1 MAWSGGTFTRIG
13 GVTHWVDDKNA
24 AINIVASRHDT
35 NDEDISTGIN
45 QCLTRDN
52 QAKPTSSFLPNAD
65 NSLDLGALATR
76 WRNLFAVTG
85 QFGDGLVGTPAWTFG
100 LDTDTGGYRIGAN
113 DIGFAVGGALGFE
126 ITTGLA
132 AARGTVA
139 LDLSA
144 VSTTTTTGQFT
155 RLLVQA
161 GANSVALIQANQNEV
176 GTVVTSGPTGPQ
188 SVLRTLG
195 SYPLVFGTG
204 NTYAGQITANRA
216 WSIPAANADISLAI
230 TGAANQ
236 YCLQLAANG
245 TASQSFGLNI
255 MSGTNTSDSALRVTS
270 QGGTPFLLVRGD
282 GQFEGFDGSAAI
294 PGMSFL
300 NDTDTGLYRDTAN
313 QIAIALG
320 GVTAGQIAQ
329 GTFTLTG
336 TGFTAGVTATVRY
349 QRVGNHVMLNSDGF
363 SGTSN
368 ATTFTGTGLPA
379 IIQVANATGPLAI
392 AACADNGA
400 IVSDVSALI
409 TAASGT
415 ITFQRA
421 AGASAFT
428 AANSKGW
435 ALGFTLSYKV

>member
-1 MAWSGGTFTRIG
+1 MAWSGGTFTRVG

-52 QAKPTSSFLPNAD
+52 QAKPTASFLPNAD
-65 NSLDLGALATR
+65 NSIDLGALATR
-76 WRNLFAVTG
+76 WRNVFAVTG

-100 LDTDTGGYRIGAN
+100 LDLDTGGYRIGAN

-155 RLLVQA
+155 RVLAQA
-161 GANSVALIQANQNEV
+161 GANSVALIQTNQNEV
-176 GTVVTSGPTGPQ
+176 GSVVTSGPTGPQ

-236 YCLQLAANG
+236 YCLQLSANS
-245 TASQSFGLNI
+245 TVSQSFGANI
-255 MSGTNTSDSALRVTS
+255 MAGTNTSDSALRVTS
-270 QGGTPFLLVRGD
+270 QGGTPYMLVRGD
-282 GQFEGFDGSAAI
+282 GQAQHIDGTVAI
-294 PGMSFL
+294 PAVSFISE
-300 NDTDTGLYRDTAN
+300 TGSGLYRAAAAT
-313 QIAIALG
+313 IALSVTNQNGITVKNVG
-320 GVTAGQIAQ
+320 GGITDWELGAGLS
-329 GTFTLTG
+329 T
-336 TGFTAGVTATVRY
+336 
-349 QRVGNHVMLNSDGF
+349 NSRINVNTT
-363 SGTSN
+363 TS
-368 ATTFTGTGLPA
+368 ATTG
-379 IIQVANATGPLAI
+379 
-392 AACADNGA
+392 
-400 IVSDVSALI
+400 
-409 TAASGT
+409 ASGAT
-415 ITFQRA
+415 PAQVQGYIVLNINGSLRRIA
-421 AGASAFT
+421 YY
-428 AANSKGW
+428 NP
-435 ALGFTLSYKV
+435 